1 LRAVAVTALIGLT
14 DALLCLPAWVK
25 PCHLGVSEEAVGV
38 QQSESMAAQLKH
50 AAAAAAKITQNKSL
64 TAK

>member
-1 LRAVAVTALIGLT
+1 M
-14 DALLCLPAWVK
+14 
-25 PCHLGVSEEAVGV
+25 GVSEEAVGV

-50 AAAAAAKITQNKSL
+50 AAAAAAAAAKITQNKSL

>member
-1 LRAVAVTALIGLT
+1 M
-14 DALLCLPAWVK
+14 
-25 PCHLGVSEEAVGV
+25 GVSEEAVGV

-50 AAAAAAKITQNKSL
+50 AAAAAAAAAAKITQNKSL